1 MRGELGIWRLVL
13 WLLEQVPEW
22 CADALMATHRSGR
35 VTRGVIAVLA
45 AAGLSVLLY
54 LRFGVAGAL
63 SVLLFAVM
71 VFAAGREVF
80 LARDRLWKASNLP
93 LADGRQQPDPEAA
106 ANVASATAQALHRL
120 ALATDAVRR
129 TRYHMAAE
137 LTAGIDRT
145 RLRRGDLAL
154 LEAVRAMVSLG
165 LGDHDRAAQLA
176 VLALPTGLPEIDEA
190 LGRAV
195 LRQAW
200 KDERRLSSVDRAW
213 HKAGIEV
220 GGDGALPRLR
230 RLTRLRFEPE
240 RRVRVAPVEARE
252 LADEA
257 RAIGDDELAVELSAA
272 AHRSGTYR

>member
-13 WLLEQVPEW
+13 WLLEHVPEW
-22 CADALMATHRSGR
+22 CADALMATHRTGR
-35 VTRGVIAVLA
+35 VTRGALAVLVA
-45 AAGLSVLLY
+45 GGLSVVLY
-54 LRFGVAGAL
+54 LRFGPAGAL
-63 SVLLFAVM
+63 SLLLFAVM

-80 LARDRLWKASNLP
+80 LARDGLWRASNLR
-93 LADGRQQPDPEAA
+93 LDDARQRPDPEAMA
-106 ANVASATAQALHRL
+106 GIASASAQALHRL

-129 TRYHMAAE
+129 GRNADAAN
-137 LTAGIDRT
+137 LAAGIDRT
-145 RLRRGDLAL
+145 RLRRSELAL

-195 LRQAW
+195 LSQAW
-200 KDERRLSSVDRAW
+200 HDERRLSSVDRAW
-213 HKAGIEV
+213 QKAGIEL
-220 GGDGALPRLR
+220 GGDGALPRMR

-240 RRVRVAPVEARE
+240 RRMRVAPVEARE

-257 RAIGDDELAVELSAA
+257 RAIGDDDLALELSAA